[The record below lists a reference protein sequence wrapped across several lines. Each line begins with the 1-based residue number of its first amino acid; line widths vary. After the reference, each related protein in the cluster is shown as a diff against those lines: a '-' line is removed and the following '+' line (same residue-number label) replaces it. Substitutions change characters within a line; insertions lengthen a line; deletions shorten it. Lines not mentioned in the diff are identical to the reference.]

1 MSKSLVVNLDKCTG
15 CRTCEMACSFM
26 HYGEYNPVK
35 SAVQVSIF
43 TESAFFVP
51 VVCFQCKKPFCEE
64 VCPTGALTKNDINGA
79 FVVLVDTEKCVG
91 CKMCTLACPFGCI
104 TISDEGLAKKCD
116 LCMGKPECVVFCPTN
131 ALEFKE
137 EKDGILQ
144 KSRMTAEKIYHQK
157 EISQ

>member
-1 MSKSLVVNLDKCTG
+1 MAKALVVNLEKCTG

-26 HYGEYNPVK
+26 HYGEYNPTK

-51 VVCFQCKKPFCEE
+51 VVCFQCKKPFCED
-64 VCPTGALTKNDINGA
+64 VCPTGALTKNEINGA
-79 FVVLVDTEKCVG
+79 FVVLVDTDKCVG

-104 TISDEGLAKKCD
+104 NISNEGVAKKCD
-116 LCMGKPECVVFCPTN
+116 LCGGQPECVVFCPTN

-157 EISQ
+157 EVSQ